1 MSQENIRKITRIA
14 AVGDIHVKET
24 DQGKWK
30 ECFQSVSEKADV
42 LLLCGDLT
50 DTGKKKEAKVLAEEL
65 TACSIPVVAVL
76 GNHDYENDQQD
87 EIKQVLQSSN
97 FHLLDGESIVIN
109 NIGFAGVK
117 GFGGGF
123 DRFMMPLFGEKMNKE
138 YVLAATD
145 ESLRLDQALVR
156 LDKEGREGEEIKK
169 IVLLHYSPIKATVQ
183 GEPEELF
190 PFLGS
195 SHLVEPLERRQVLA
209 AFHGHAHSGSLRGKT
224 NSGVEVFNV
233 AKPILLREGYS
244 FPFYIYEVNG

>member
-1 MSQENIRKITRIA
+1 MSQDNIKTVRRIA
-14 AVGDIHVKET
+14 AVGDIHIKES

-30 ECFQSVSEKADV
+30 DCFQAVSEKADV

-65 TACSIPVVAVL
+65 TACTIPVVAVL

-87 EIKQVLQSSN
+87 DIRQVLSSSN
-97 FHLLDGESIVIN
+97 FHLLDGESIVIGN
-109 NIGFAGVK
+109 VGFAGVK

-123 DRFMMPLFGEKMNKE
+123 DRFMMPMFGEKMNKE
-138 YVLAATD
+138 YVRAATE

-156 LDKEGREGEEIKK
+156 LDKQGQEGEDIKK
-169 IVLLHYSPIKATVQ
+169 IVLLHYAPIKATVE
-183 GEPEELF
+183 GEPAELF

-209 AFHGHAHSGSLRGKT
+209 AFHGHAHSGSLQGET
-224 NSGVEVFNV
+224 NAGVKVYNV
-233 AKPILLREGYS
+233 AKPILVREGYS
-244 FPFYIYEVNG
+244 FPFFIFEME